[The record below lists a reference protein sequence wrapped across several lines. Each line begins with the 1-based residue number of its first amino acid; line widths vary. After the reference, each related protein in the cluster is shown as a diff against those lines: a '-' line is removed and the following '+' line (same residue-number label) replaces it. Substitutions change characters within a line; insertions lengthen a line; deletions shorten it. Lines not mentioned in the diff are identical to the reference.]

1 MWGQYMGLCVS
12 TCWGSRRVDLLS
24 GGWPDGITALQ
35 QRQDN
40 KELQGENEPVEQI
53 PKLKG

>member
-1 MWGQYMGLCVS
+1 M
-12 TCWGSRRVDLLS
+12 DLLS
-24 GGWPDGITALQ
+24 GGWPDSITALQ